1 MGSSKIRDKNK
12 GQEGQ
17 KGSVKVKEV
26 LVPDMEDISQISE
39 SSVEIFRA
47 VFDASDLTSQVDSVK
62 NIVKT
67 VTSDQYQIV
76 SIVLV
81 QWYFNSTNNF
91 RKVISNSLNQVK
103 DEEWRSLLSEQ
114 ISLHVSKM
122 IDEESTDATD
132 VVRKLLSTFDNFKL
146 GADGVLANSEAVTRF
161 LLNTLESQMESVCEE
176 DISPVDKARMSDEV
190 SDTVRVMVNMVKN
203 SLDDE
208 SEVLKSV
215 SDLVYRI
222 MSQEE
227 LAMELRGNCGHILVM
242 IMKSENSSELI
253 NNISELATTGET
265 KDAKFRLD
273 QPGPTLALLHGVISS
288 AGKDFF
294 INHPSVLSHLL
305 QCYLSIARDRN
316 ESPCILGCSKGLL
329 NWSAKFLDVSK
340 ESKECCLLEKKK
352 ELFEYVW
359 NSLDQAIDSVKHNTK
374 NLVKNIISGLVIS
387 GHESVVDQFL
397 SDTLSL
403 PLHSKASLM
412 SLSCL
417 VQTFDITRIFSVYPN
432 IVSENIA
439 LMQHETALANIITD
453 LCR

>member
-1 MGSSKIRDKNK
+1 MGSSKFRDKNK

-103 DEEWRSLLSEQ
+103 DEELRSLLSEQ

-122 IDEESTDATD
+122 IVEESTDATD
-132 VVRKLLSTFDNFKL
+132 VVRKLLSSFDNFKL
-146 GADGVLANSEAVTRF
+146 GAEGVLANSEAVTRF
-161 LLNTLESQMESVCEE
+161 LLNTLESQMEAVCEE

-203 SLDDE
+203 SHDDE

-253 NNISELATTGET
+253 NNISQLAATRET
-265 KDAKFRLD
+265 KDAKF
-273 QPGPTLALLHGVISS
+273 
-288 AGKDFF
+288 
-294 INHPSVLSHLL
+294 
-305 QCYLSIARDRN
+305 
-316 ESPCILGCSKGLL
+316 
-329 NWSAKFLDVSK
+329 
-340 ESKECCLLEKKK
+340 
-352 ELFEYVW
+352 
-359 NSLDQAIDSVKHNTK
+359 
-374 NLVKNIISGLVIS
+374 
-387 GHESVVDQFL
+387 
-397 SDTLSL
+397 
-403 PLHSKASLM
+403 
-412 SLSCL
+412 
-417 VQTFDITRIFSVYPN
+417 
-432 IVSENIA
+432 
-439 LMQHETALANIITD
+439 
-453 LCR
+453 